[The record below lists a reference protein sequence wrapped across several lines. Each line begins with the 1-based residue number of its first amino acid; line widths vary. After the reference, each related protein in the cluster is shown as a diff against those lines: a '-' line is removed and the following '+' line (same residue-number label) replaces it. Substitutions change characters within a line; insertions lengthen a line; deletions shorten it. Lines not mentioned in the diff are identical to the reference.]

1 MATKA
6 IKNTTIMETTP
17 FIKWVGG
24 KRQLLPELRKHI
36 PVTYNRY
43 WEPFLGGGALLFDL
57 QPQEATIT
65 DLNPELVNAYTVV
78 KDNLDKLIFHLT
90 QHEENHNE
98 DYYYDVRSCDRND
111 YRFRLIPPV
120 QKAARFI
127 YLNKTCYNGL
137 WRVNKKGQNNT
148 PIGSNKG
155 ELAQNV
161 FNCENLQRVSD
172 YLQGKE
178 ILHADYKQ
186 INPNYGDFVY
196 FDPPYY
202 PIQIKPNFT
211 AYTALDFNGEC
222 HMELKQFIDIL
233 TERGVKVLLSNSSA
247 DFIRELYQGY
257 EIIEVDAARLVNSR
271 VTGRGKVKELLIKNY

>member
-1 MATKA
+1 MA
-6 IKNTTIMETTP
+6 IKSTVLMETTP

-24 KRQLLPELRKHI
+24 KRQLLPELRRHI
-36 PVTYNRY
+36 PVTFNHYY
-43 WEPFLGGGALLFDL
+43 EPFIGGGALLLDL
-57 QPQEATIT
+57 QPEKATIC

-78 KDNLDKLIFHLT
+78 RDNFNLLKWYLE
-90 QHEENHNE
+90 QHKENHDE
-98 DYYYDVRSCDRND
+98 IYYYKIRDYDRD
-111 YRFRLIPPV
+111 TYRFRLIPPV

-155 ELAQNV
+155 KLAQNV
-161 FNCENLQRVSD
+161 FNCENLWRVSD

-178 ILHADYKQ
+178 IFQADYKQ
-186 INPNYGDFVY
+186 INPSYGDFVY

-202 PIQIKPNFT
+202 PVALKPNFT

-233 TERGVKVLLSNSSA
+233 TERGVKVLLSNSNA

-271 VTGRGKVKELLIKNY
+271 VSGRGKVKELLIKNY